1 MIRAT
6 FELEPCGSAEA
17 LAIEE
22 STGMPDGP
30 AFVRGRVV
38 ADDGVDGRCVLE
50 FPASNWGRNVPLLI
64 SALVAGEGVET
75 RAFTRCRLVG
85 LELPDGLLPG
95 PAFGAPSL
103 LSGRG
108 AGVGVILKPSLGLS
122 PAECAAAAD
131 AAARGGATL
140 VKDDEL
146 LGDPQWCPLTERVR
160 AVASVLHP
168 SVVYCPNVTGPS
180 ASLVDRA
187 SRVVELGATGVMVNA
202 FAQGLDAVLALREAS
217 LGVPVFAHRVG
228 SGPLARGERFG
239 ASGAVLA
246 SLTRWCGADFVQVGA
261 YGGKLFD
268 SDDDVDAQLAA
279 ARAPLGGSGAGGVGA
294 GVGVLPSV
302 AVLGGGVGPG
312 NAASL
317 ARRAGGDGLL
327 LLLGSAA
334 YLDARGVTA
343 SVRATVEALQP

>member
-1 MIRAT
+1 MSVIRAT
-6 FELEPCGSAEA
+6 FELEPAGSAEA

-30 AFVRGRVV
+30 AFVRGHAVV
-38 ADDGVDGRCVLE
+38 DGDAHGRCVIEL
-50 FPASNWGRNVPLLI
+50 PASNWGRNVALLV

-103 LSGRG
+103 LPGRG
-108 AGVGVILKPSLGLS
+108 AGVGVIFKPSLGLS

-131 AAARGGATL
+131 AAARGGAML

-146 LGDPQWCPLTERVR
+146 LGDPPWCPLEERVR

-180 ASLVDRA
+180 TSLVDRA
-187 SRVVELGATGVMVNA
+187 RRVVELGATGVMVNA
-202 FAQGLDAVLALREAS
+202 FAQGLDAVLALRDAA

-268 SDDDVDAQLAA
+268 TDDEVDAQLAA
-279 ARAPLGGSGAGGVGA
+279 ARSPLGT
-294 GVGVLPSV
+294 GVLPSV
-302 AVLGGGVGPG
+302 AVLGGGVSPA
-312 NAASL
+312 NAASH
-317 ARRAGGDGLL
+317 ASRAGGDGLL

-334 YLDARGVTA
+334 YVDPRGVTA
-343 SVRATVEALQP
+343 SVRATVESLQP